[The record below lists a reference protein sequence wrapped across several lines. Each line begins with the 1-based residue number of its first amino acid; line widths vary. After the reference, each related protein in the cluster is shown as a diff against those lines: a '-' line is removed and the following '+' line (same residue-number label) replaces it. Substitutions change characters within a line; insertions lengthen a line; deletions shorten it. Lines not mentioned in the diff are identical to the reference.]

1 MEKAMSVVLALAS
14 LAILAVAATH
24 SILGEIKLIGLLVA
38 PATRAGLLAKSEFA
52 RQVLRFAW
60 HLTTIAWIALAGELA
75 VVASGSDARRG
86 ALVVCA
92 LAFLETGLVTF
103 AASRGRHLAWP
114 AFLLIAAL
122 SAAPLL

>member
-1 MEKAMSVVLALAS
+1 MPVVLALAS

-24 SILGEIKLIGLLVA
+24 SILGEIKLIRPLVT
-38 PATRAGLLAKSEFA
+38 PSTRAGLLAKSEFA

-60 HLTTIAWIALAGELA
+60 HLTSIAWIALAGELV
-75 VVASGSDARRG
+75 VVASGWDARRG
-86 ALVVCA
+86 ALAVVA
-92 LAFLETGLVTF
+92 IAFLATGIVTF

-122 SAAPLL
+122 SAVPLL

>member
-1 MEKAMSVVLALAS
+1 MSIVLALAS
-14 LAILAVAATH
+14 LAIVTVAATH
-24 SILGEIKLIGLLVA
+24 SILGELKLIGPLVA

-60 HLTTIAWIALAGELA
+60 HLTTIAWIALAGELV
-75 VVASGSDARRG
+75 VVASGWEARRG
-86 ALVVCA
+86 GLAVVA
-92 LAFLETGLVTF
+92 IAFLATGLITF

-122 SAAPLL
+122 SAAPLW

>member
-1 MEKAMSVVLALAS
+1 MEKAMSVVLALAG
-14 LAILAVAATH
+14 LAILAVGATH
-24 SILGEIKLIGLLVA
+24 SILGEIKLIKPLVA

-86 ALVVCA
+86 GLVVVA
-92 LAFLETGLVTF
+92 LAFLATGLVTF

-122 SAAPLL
+122 CAAPLL